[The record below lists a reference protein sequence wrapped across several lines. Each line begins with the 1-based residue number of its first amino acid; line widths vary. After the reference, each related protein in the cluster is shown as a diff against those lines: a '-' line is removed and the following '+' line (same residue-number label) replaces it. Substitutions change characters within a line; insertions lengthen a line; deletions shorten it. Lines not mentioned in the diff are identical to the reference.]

1 MKNYVNTDKLIK
13 LYDNLVQ
20 FALDDIVA
28 RIVQNEA
35 ITGAAEFRIWKLQQL
50 GIHLEKIKDYI
61 KKMTKFSDEEIE
73 NIFKTAGITL
83 YKPVTNLFI
92 EQKTNFPLNLESSQ
106 YFRDVFSYYL
116 SSTKG
121 TVHNLTRT
129 TAISSQNLLINK
141 LDQVHFRVVS
151 GIQSYSQAISE
162 AIDEI
167 GKSSLK
173 VVYPSGHQDSVDVA
187 VRRAVVTGVNK
198 CFSDLNLIRAKQNG
212 YNHVLVSSHLGARH
226 VENPSPEYLSH
237 DIWQGKVYEVD
248 WDTVPFVKIHMNFS
262 PAPPERAI

>member
-13 LYDNLVQ
+13 LYDDLVQ

-73 NIFKTAGITL
+73 NIFETAGITL
-83 YKPVTNLFI
+83 YKPVTRLFT
-92 EQKTNFPLNLESSQ
+92 EQMNLETSQ

-121 TVHNLTRT
+121 TVQNLTRT

-151 GIQSYSQAISE
+151 GIQNYSQAISE
-162 AIDEI
+162 A
-167 GKSSLK
+167 SNLK

-248 WDTVPFVKIHMNFS
+248 WNTVPFVKIHNK
-262 PAPPERAI
+262 

>member
-1 MKNYVNTDKLIK
+1 MKNYINTDKLIK
-13 LYDNLVQ
+13 LYDDLVQ

-73 NIFKTAGITL
+73 NIFETAGITL
-83 YKPVTNLFI
+83 YKPVTRLFT
-92 EQKTNFPLNLESSQ
+92 EQMNLETSQ

-121 TVHNLTRT
+121 TVQNLTRT

-173 VVYPSGHQDSVDVA
+173 VVYSSGHQDSVDVA

-237 DIWQGKVYEVD
+237 DIWQGKVYEVN
-248 WDTVPFVKIHMNFS
+248 WNTVLFVKIHNK
-262 PAPPERAI
+262 

>member
-1 MKNYVNTDKLIK
+1 MKNYINTDKLIK
-13 LYDNLVQ
+13 LYDDLVQ

-92 EQKTNFPLNLESSQ
+92 EQKTNFPLNIEASQ

-121 TVHNLTRT
+121 TVQNLTRT

-151 GIQSYSQAISE
+151 GIQNYSQAISE

-226 VENPSPEYLSH
+226 IDNPSPEYLSH
-237 DIWQGKVYEVD
+237 DIWQGKVYKVD
-248 WDTVPFVKIHMNFS
+248 WDTVPFVKI
-262 PAPPERAI
+262 

>member
-13 LYDNLVQ
+13 LYDDLVQ

-28 RIVQNEA
+28 RIVQNEV

-73 NIFKTAGITL
+73 NIFETAGITL
-83 YKPVTNLFI
+83 YKPVTRLFT
-92 EQKTNFPLNLESSQ
+92 EQMNLETSQ

-121 TVHNLTRT
+121 TVQNLTRT

-141 LDQVHFRVVS
+141 LDQVHFRVAS
-151 GIQSYSQAISE
+151 GIQNYSQAISE

-173 VVYPSGHQDSVDVA
+173 VVYPSGHQDSVDVT

-262 PAPPERAI
+262 PASPERAI

>member
-28 RIVQNEA
+28 RIVQNEV

-73 NIFKTAGITL
+73 NIFETAGITL

-92 EQKTNFPLNLESSQ
+92 EQKTNFPLNIKASQ

-121 TVHNLTRT
+121 SVHNLTRT

-237 DIWQGKVYEVD
+237 DIWQGKVYEVN
-248 WDTVPFVKIHMNFS
+248 WNTVPFVKIHNK
-262 PAPPERAI
+262 

>member
-1 MKNYVNTDKLIK
+1 
-13 LYDNLVQ
+13 
-20 FALDDIVA
+20 
-28 RIVQNEA
+28 
-35 ITGAAEFRIWKLQQL
+35 
-50 GIHLEKIKDYI
+50 
-61 KKMTKFSDEEIE
+61 MTKFSDEEIE
-73 NIFKTAGITL
+73 NIFETAGITL

-92 EQKTNFPLNLESSQ
+92 EQKTNFPLNIEASQ

-167 GKSSLK
+167 GKNSIK

-212 YNHVLVSSHLGARH
+212 YNHVLISSHLGARH
-226 VENPSPEYLSH
+226 IENPSPEYLSH

>member
-1 MKNYVNTDKLIK
+1 MKNYINTDKLIK
-13 LYDNLVQ
+13 LYDDLVQ
-20 FALDDIVA
+20 FSLDDIVA
-28 RIVQNEA
+28 RIVQNEV
-35 ITGAAEFRIWKLQQL
+35 ITGAAEFKFWKLQQL

-83 YKPVTNLFI
+83 YKPVTRLFT
-92 EQKTNFPLNLESSQ
+92 EQMNLETSQ

-121 TVHNLTRT
+121 SVHNLTRT

-151 GIQSYSQAISE
+151 GIQNYSQAISE

-237 DIWQGKVYEVD
+237 DIWQGKVYKVD
-248 WDTVPFVKIHMNFS
+248 WDTVPFVKI
-262 PAPPERAI
+262 

>member
-1 MKNYVNTDKLIK
+1 MKNYINTDKLIK
-13 LYDNLVQ
+13 LYDDLVQ

-73 NIFKTAGITL
+73 NIFETAGITL

-92 EQKTNFPLNLESSQ
+92 EQKTNFPLNIEASQ

-151 GIQSYSQAISE
+151 GIQNYSQAISE

-248 WDTVPFVKIHMNFS
+248 WNTVPFVKIHNK
-262 PAPPERAI
+262 

>member
-28 RIVQNEA
+28 RIVQNEV

-73 NIFKTAGITL
+73 NIFETAGITL

-92 EQKTNFPLNLESSQ
+92 EQKTNFPLNIEASQ

-116 SSTKG
+116 SSTKR

-141 LDQVHFRVVS
+141 LD
-151 GIQSYSQAISE
+151 
-162 AIDEI
+162 
-167 GKSSLK
+167 
-173 VVYPSGHQDSVDVA
+173 
-187 VRRAVVTGVNK
+187 
-198 CFSDLNLIRAKQNG
+198 
-212 YNHVLVSSHLGARH
+212 
-226 VENPSPEYLSH
+226 
-237 DIWQGKVYEVD
+237 
-248 WDTVPFVKIHMNFS
+248 
-262 PAPPERAI
+262 